1 MAKLQVTELD
11 FDDIKDNLKVF
22 LKAQSKFKDYDF
34 EGSGM
39 SVLLDTLAYNTHYL
53 AFNANMAANEMFLDS
68 AALRSSVVSHAKMLG
83 YEVTSS
89 RAPTASLNVFATT
102 NSDTLTMPSGTKFT
116 AAVGSESYS
125 FVTISDI
132 TAANSG
138 GTVSFLNTPVY
149 EGTYITSTYNVD
161 TSTQDQR
168 FVLAD
173 NRSDIST
180 LTVQVQ
186 NSISD
191 TETLSYTKATDIT
204 QLIATSAVYFC
215 QEAEAGKFEIYF
227 GDGIVSKALVD
238 GNIVT
243 LKYVVTNKTAANGV
257 SSFTSPSSIDGATA
271 ISVQTVGSAIGG
283 AEPESINS
291 IKLKAPLDY
300 ASQGRAV
307 TIEDYKIFVKR
318 LFPNTQAVS
327 VWGGEDGSYDTS
339 LGVTD
344 TPEYGKVFISVKST
358 TGENLTS
365 VQKSNL
371 VSALAPYKVA
381 STTPVIVDA
390 ETTNIILNI
399 TAQYNKNAT
408 TLSPSELQTNILTT
422 ITNYNNSTL
431 QVFNEPFRHS
441 RLTSLVDNTDGS
453 ILNSTATVRISKS
466 FTPELS
472 IENSYA
478 LNFAN
483 KIYHPHGGH
492 NRNAGGVITSTGFY
506 LTDNTA
512 FNVGQDISREY
523 FLDDDG
529 DGNIRIY
536 YLSVLD
542 RIYSSDFA
550 GRIDY
555 HSGIVSLFPIN
566 ILSVSNINGA
576 PSAKI
581 ILNAV
586 PDSYDIAPVR
596 NQILELDLV
605 STNITASVDAIT
617 STGQA
622 FTTTTT
628 ATGST
633 TTVTTASSSAGG
645 SSSSSSAGS
654 SSSSTQSSAS
664 SSSSSSSSSSPTR
677 SSGY

>member
-22 LKAQSKFKDYDF
+22 LKAQTKFKDYDF

-102 NSDTLTMPSGTKFT
+102 NEDTLTMPAGTKFS
-116 AAVGSESYS
+116 AAVGSQSYS
-125 FVTISDI
+125 FVTTSDI

-138 GTVSFLNTPVY
+138 GTVSFLNIPVY
-149 EGTYITSTYNVD
+149 EGTYITSTYTVD
-161 TSTQDQR
+161 TSSQDQR
-168 FVLAD
+168 FVLTD

-186 NSISD
+186 NSDTD
-191 TETLSYTKATDIT
+191 TEVVAFAKATDIT
-204 QLIATSAVYFC
+204 QLTADSPVYFC

-307 TIEDYKIFVKR
+307 TIEDYKVFVKK

-327 VWGGEDGSYDTS
+327 VWGGEDGSYDSS

-381 STTPVIVDA
+381 STTPVVVDA
-390 ETTNIILNI
+390 ETTNITLNV

-408 TLSPSELQTNILTT
+408 TLSPSELETNILTT

-441 RLTSLVDNTDGS
+441 VITSLIDSTDTS
-453 ILNSTATVRISKS
+453 ILNSTATVAISKS
-466 FTPELS
+466 FTPNLS
-472 IENSYA
+472 VESSYTI
-478 LNFAN
+478 NYAN

-492 NRNAGGVITSTGFY
+492 NRNAGGVISSSGFY
-506 LTDNTA
+506 LVANTA
-512 FNVGQDISREY
+512 FSIGEDI
-523 FLDDDG
+523 
-529 DGNIRIY
+529 
-536 YLSVLD
+536 
-542 RIYSSDFA
+542 
-550 GRIDY
+550 
-555 HSGIVSLFPIN
+555 
-566 ILSVSNINGA
+566 
-576 PSAKI
+576 
-581 ILNAV
+581 
-586 PDSYDIAPVR
+586 
-596 NQILELDLV
+596 Q
-605 STNITASVDAIT
+605 
-617 STGQA
+617 
-622 FTTTTT
+622 
-628 ATGST
+628 
-633 TTVTTASSSAGG
+633 
-645 SSSSSSAGS
+645 
-654 SSSSTQSSAS
+654 
-664 SSSSSSSSSSPTR
+664 
-677 SSGY
+677 